1 MNITLCAKSKI
12 LNILEEGKAFR
23 VQSHVE
29 AGPHVDL
36 IPNSE
41 VTAFDSTISHTPL
54 IVADV
59 LTVIHMA
66 GRSIDFDYRS
76 GEFLIST

>member
-12 LNILEEGKAFR
+12 LNLLDEGKAFR
-23 VQSHVE
+23 IHSCVE
-29 AGPHVDL
+29 AGSQVDL

-41 VTAFDSTISHTPL
+41 VTQFDSTIACTPL

-59 LTVIHMA
+59 QTVIRMA
-66 GRSIDFDYRS
+66 GRTIDFDYQS

>member
-1 MNITLCAKSKI
+1 MIITLCAKAKI
-12 LNILEEGKAFR
+12 LKLLDEEKAFR
-23 VQSHVE
+23 IQSCVG
-29 AGPHVDL
+29 AGSQVDL

-41 VTAFDSTISHTPL
+41 VTEFDSTISCVPL
-54 IVADV
+54 IVADIT
-59 LTVIHMA
+59 TVTRMV